1 MHDQAQASAELQQLA
16 DALTRQGYHA
26 TVITPA
32 PYLALH
38 LPGTAL
44 PHMIYNSGGHFWWHT
59 AQDIAPA
66 TQIPLA
72 AELITW
78 GLRAVINNPTAHDTT
93 SPLATTPGPPTHDP
107 TAPRTGR
114 GGGQEC

>member
-1 MHDQAQASAELQQLA
+1 MTAPGEISTMHNQTQASAELEQLA
-16 DALTRQGYHA
+16 NALTRHGYHA

-32 PYLALH
+32 PYLAIH
-38 LPGTAL
+38 IPGATL

-59 AQDIAPA
+59 AQNIALT
-66 TQIPLA
+66 TQITRA

-78 GLRAVINNPTAHDTT
+78 GLRARPRVPHTTTLPTGH
-93 SPLATTPGPPTHDP
+93 
-107 TAPRTGR
+107 